1 MEKVIIIREE
11 SHGTIGVAKD
21 MYGAFVFLIED
32 NWINEDFMIVLN
44 FCTDQEEWV
53 SLEELMDRYE
63 CATVFEILLYL
74 WEQDKDFLEGSFYF
88 EEYKVYEYNPK

>member
-21 MYGAFVFLIED
+21 MNGAFVFLVED
-32 NWINEDFMIVLN
+32 NWINEDFMVVLN

-53 SLEELMDRYE
+53 SLGNLMERYE

-74 WEQDKDFLEGSFYF
+74 WEQDKDFLEGAFYF